1 MIAYDDWKKV
11 KTFQCNSKIVHKFL
25 YYKLYNALIN
35 HVDSQLIV
43 RSRGFMERPLEQPQS
58 KNHK

>member
-11 KTFQCNSKIVHKFL
+11 NIFQCNSKIVHKIL
-25 YYKLYNALIN
+25 YYELYNALIN

-58 KNHK
+58 KNYK